1 MKNKVTSTNRWSL
14 STSGSTR
21 ASNVGSCCL
30 RFAICFFWLLLVG
43 RPAQAEIKSGDILVV
58 DQVGGRGN
66 LGALILVNPRTGERR
81 VLSDFGNKDQ
91 GDLGNGDLS
100 SVAVGPAG
108 QIYVSALFSG
118 DPAFE
123 GGALFEVDPKTGKRK
138 LLSNLSQGD
147 IRGFLYYGLAVNA
160 QGKVIANLI
169 KLVES
174 TYALVRIDPKPDKR
188 ALITDLTNPAQGVTE
203 SDRFIT
209 DLAIE
214 RLGTI
219 LIGTARGSG
228 QPDSA
233 IFRVD
238 PVTGKRRL
246 LSDFADAKKGA
257 DVADLL
263 FSKGLAIETSG
274 QILAA
279 SGGSIVAPRNLLLRI
294 DRNTGRRKV
303 LSDFDNPEQGN
314 LGLNLAGVA
323 VEKSGNIIVG
333 AMSDPFVATFS
344 LFRLQ
349 PKTGRRALVSDS
361 NNPEQG
367 PSLIGL
373 TYIAVVP

>member
-1 MKNKVTSTNRWSL
+1 L
-14 STSGSTR
+14 
-21 ASNVGSCCL
+21 
-30 RFAICFFWLLLVG
+30 
-43 RPAQAEIKSGDILVV
+43 
-58 DQVGGRGN
+58 GGTDN
-66 LGALILVNPRTGERR
+66 LGALILVNPRTGHRS

-91 GDLGNGDLS
+91 GDLGHSDLS
-100 SVAVGPAG
+100 SVAVGRGG

-118 DPAFE
+118 DPAFG
-123 GGALFEVDPKTGKRK
+123 GGALFEVDPDTGERK
-138 LLSNLSQGD
+138 LLSNLSQRN
-147 IRGFLYYGLAVNA
+147 IQGFLYYGLAVNA

-169 KLVES
+169 KLVKS
-174 TYALVRIDPKPDKR
+174 TYALVQIDPKTDKR
-188 ALITDLTNPAQGVTE
+188 ALITDLTNRAQGVTE

-228 QPDSA
+228 QPDSV

-246 LSDFADAKKGA
+246 LSDFADDAQRDHVD
-257 DVADLL
+257 DVVDLW

-279 SGGSIVAPRNLLLRI
+279 SGGNPSVAPRNLLLRI
-294 DRNTGRRKV
+294 DPNTGKRTV

-314 LGLNLAGVA
+314 LGVSLAGVA
-323 VEKSGNIIVG
+323 LEKSGNIIVG
-333 AMSDPFVATFS
+333 ASDPSVTIFS
-344 LFRLQ
+344 LFRVQ
-349 PKTGRRALVSDS
+349 PKTGQRVLLSDS
-361 NNPEQG
+361 NNPAQGG

>member
-21 ASNVGSCCL
+21 ASNVGSYCL
-30 RFAICFFWLLLVG
+30 RFAICFFWLLVG
-43 RPAQAEIKSGDILVV
+43 RPAQAEINAGDILVV
-58 DQVGGRGN
+58 DQQGGTDN
-66 LGALILVNPRTGERR
+66 LGALILVNPRTGHRS

-91 GDLGNGDLS
+91 GDLGHSDLS
-100 SVAVGPAG
+100 SVAVGRGG

-118 DPAFE
+118 DPAFG
-123 GGALFEVDPKTGKRK
+123 GGALFEVDPDTGERK
-138 LLSNLSQGD
+138 LLSNLSQRN
-147 IRGFLYYGLAVNA
+147 IQGFLYYGLAVNA
-160 QGKVIANLI
+160 QGKVIANLT
-169 KLVES
+169 KLVKS
-174 TYALVRIDPKPDKR
+174 TYALVQIDPKTDKR
-188 ALITDLTNPAQGVTE
+188 ALITDLTNRAQGVTE

-228 QPDSA
+228 QPDSV

-246 LSDFADAKKGA
+246 LSNFADAKQG
-257 DVADLL
+257 DDVVADLW

-279 SGGSIVAPRNLLLRI
+279 LGDAPGNLLLRI
-294 DRNTGRRKV
+294 DPNTGKRAV

-314 LGLNLAGVA
+314 LGVSLAGVA
-323 VEKSGNIIVG
+323 LEKSGNIIVG
-333 AMSDPFVATFS
+333 ASDPSVTIFS
-344 LFRLQ
+344 LFRVQ
-349 PKTGRRALVSDS
+349 PKTGQRVLLSDS
-361 NNPEQG
+361 NNPAQG
-367 PSLIGL
+367 GPTLIGL